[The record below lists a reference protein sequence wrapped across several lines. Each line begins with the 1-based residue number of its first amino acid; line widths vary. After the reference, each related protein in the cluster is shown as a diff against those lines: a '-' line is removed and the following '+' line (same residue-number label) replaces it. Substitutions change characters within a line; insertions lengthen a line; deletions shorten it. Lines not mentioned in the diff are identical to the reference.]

1 MIQRPP
7 FYINRPRREALDPV
21 THANLGLRG
30 HVEWQVREADGTITQ
45 RGERDNM
52 ILDQGLNMLPDRW
65 IADCFTAC
73 CVGTGNSA
81 PAAGQTGLDLEIAR
95 TNTYI
100 TDPGACGSTLVD
112 PVTWQM
118 KRTFSFP
125 VGALD
130 SSRDGNYKEIGV
142 SYTNTPGQNLFAR
155 TLFSS
160 ADAPAEL
167 AITSTQSLWVVYTLT
182 ITCAPAAVTAGSINI
197 TGLGDLPYT
206 HAIQDLRYCSGLAHD
221 SLYWAIRGYTQGG
234 IGFLAVNNCADAD
247 QYGGYA
253 GKTSLST
260 TGDQYGGGPVGV
272 LEPHRDSGYSFSIN
286 DSALSID
293 SPGTYSDTAAPANNF
308 AADPVYDAYVAGNF
322 YQDRHFVLAANQ
334 ANFNLS
340 RIHFGRSY
348 TRTGTLNGLPFYFS
362 FAYVLR
368 FDNPIVKADTHTFE
382 MVFRLSWGRA

>member
-1 MIQRPP
+1 MIERP

-21 THANLGLRG
+21 TQANLGLRG
-30 HVEWQVREADGTITQ
+30 HVEWQVREADGAIARQ
-45 RGERDNM
+45 GERDNL

-65 IADCFTAC
+65 IADCFTSC

-95 TNTYI
+95 TNTYQ
-100 TDPGACGSTLVD
+100 TADGDCGTTLVD

-125 VGALD
+125 AGTLD

-182 ITCAPAAVTAGSINI
+182 ISCGPAAVTAGSLNI
-197 TGLGDLPYT
+197 TGLGDTPYT
-206 HAIQDLRYCSGLAHD
+206 HAIQDIDKLIPATLGKYE
-221 SLYWAIRGYTQGG
+221 GYVG
-234 IGFLAVNNCADAD
+234 IGFSGINPSN
-247 QYGGYA
+247 GE
-253 GKTSLST
+253 TSLSVS
-260 TGDQYGGGPVGV
+260 YAGGRKLL
-272 LEPHRDSGYSFSIN
+272 LEPRISPSFQVP
-286 DSALSID
+286 LID
-293 SPGTYSDTAAPANNF
+293 SVKALDDPGHPTLTASPTNQFTTSPTVDAYIQGSFYSDLHIMAVANEANF
-308 AADPVYDAYVAGNF
+308 AI
-322 YQDRHFVLAANQ
+322 
-334 ANFNLS
+334 S
-340 RIHFGRSY
+340 RIHFGYPRY
-348 TRTGTLNGLPFYFS
+348 TSSVSTADHVNYS
-362 FAYVLR
+362 FAYALR
-368 FDNPIVKADTHTFE
+368 FDNPIVKENVYTFE